1 MKNGLME
8 LEGVSISKK
17 KEDILEADGV
27 AAATEQGSN
36 LAEPLTDFCTIL
48 TDQAKFHLSLL

>member
-8 LEGVSISKK
+8 LEGVNISKK

-36 LAEPLTDFCTIL
+36 LAESLAEPLTDFVR
-48 TDQAKFHLSLL
+48 F

>member
-36 LAEPLTDFCTIL
+36 LAEPLTDFVR
-48 TDQAKFHLSLL
+48 F